1 MYQSTPGLPTTSP
14 VPPGKFE
21 ITRLIGMDSAMGT
34 MPTFDQE
41 REPGLQQLRYYAME
55 LESRN
60 RILEGQYNG
69 LV

>member
-1 MYQSTPGLPTTSP
+1 
-14 VPPGKFE
+14 
-21 ITRLIGMDSAMGT
+21 MDSAMGT